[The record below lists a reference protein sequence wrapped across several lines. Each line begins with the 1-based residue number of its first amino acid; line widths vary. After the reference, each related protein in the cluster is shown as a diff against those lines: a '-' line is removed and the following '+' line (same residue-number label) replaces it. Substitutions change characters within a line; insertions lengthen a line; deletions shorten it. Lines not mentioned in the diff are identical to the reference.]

1 MYEPLIF
8 LLAIEMMGLFAFP
21 IVFGL
26 FSRLPDRGA
35 MLAKPLVLLL
45 CAYLWWMLGHIDGVA
60 GSRATVLA
68 IVGVLASL
76 FVFLLR
82 RHGDE
87 IIPFLRSR
95 WRLLLAGEVVFL
107 VAYGVWV
114 AIVAQSPAIT
124 NTEKP
129 MDFAFLNAVLQ
140 ADIFPPED
148 PWLAGH
154 PISYYYFGHLM
165 VGFLTKLTG
174 ISSAFTFNLG
184 PPLVAAMTAAGAFSL
199 VYNLVRLA
207 RGSTRSGIVFGLF
220 APLLVVFIGSLEG
233 VLELFHAQG
242 WGSSGFWRTVAIP
255 GLDGG
260 GGGGFFP
267 DEWLWW
273 WRASR
278 ILTTFSDGIQID
290 AAITEF
296 PFFIFLLGDL
306 HAHAMSLPFMILNL
320 GMALSLFLGPPHL
333 DRFWPRRRWW
343 EPVVAAVVLGS
354 LAFINLWDFPV
365 FAGVLAAVLLVKAFA
380 DHEGAIIP
388 ALLSTLRI
396 IVPIVAL
403 AVLLFLPFYLTVE
416 GRIPLVLPLR
426 DVATR
431 PLIFA
436 LIWGLFL
443 VVCGGFLLAQF
454 WRLPAGKMLSGRLR
468 DWTTP
473 AIAMAAT
480 LAPFVIWALVRL
492 AISPLDGGV
501 LNGLLDVLT
510 RLGALVP
517 LFLLIGA
524 AFYGALA
531 RSLTDSARSSVFP
544 LIMLGMGL
552 YLLMGVELFYL
563 DDLFFI
569 RLNTVFKA
577 YFQAW
582 LLLGLASAFGLYYL
596 WAWASERP
604 SLRIRVSVAAWA
616 GLVTVLLVASLYY
629 PVGAALDRAK
639 ASDEPASLDGLAFL
653 ERYSPAE
660 YHAIRWLRDEAQWGR
675 VVEAVGTDYSEYS
688 RVSSHTGY
696 PTLLGWPTHEE
707 HWRGGLRA
715 QLTRRADV
723 DRIYT
728 SPDLPEIDALLQ
740 EHGVRYVF
748 VGPRE
753 QETYPDL
760 DLLRFDS
767 FMTAHRFQGD
777 FPVTVYELCGAS
789 TDNGRCSHP
798 ASRSIP

>member
-1 MYEPLIF
+1 MYEALIF
-8 LLAIEMMGLFAFP
+8 LLAIEVMGLFAFP

-45 CAYLWWMLGHIDGVA
+45 CAYLFWMFGHIDGVA
-60 GSRATVLA
+60 GARVTVFA
-68 IVGVLASL
+68 IVGVLAGL
-76 FVFLLR
+76 FVFLLH

-87 IIPFLRSR
+87 IVPFVRKH

-107 VAYGVWV
+107 VVYGIWV

-129 MDFAFLNAVLQ
+129 MDFGFLNAILQ
-140 ADIFPPED
+140 ANTFPPED

-184 PPLVAAMTAAGAFSL
+184 PPLVAAMTAAGVFSL

-207 RGSTRSGIVFGLF
+207 GGSTRAGVVFGLF

-242 WGSSGFWRTVAIP
+242 WGSAGFWRAVAIP
-255 GLDGG
+255 GLDGS
-260 GGGGFFP
+260 GGGGFFS
-267 DEWLWW
+267 DEYLWW

-278 ILTTFSDGIQID
+278 ILTTFSHGMQID

-306 HAHAMSLPFMILNL
+306 HAHAMSLPFLVLNM
-320 GMALSLFLGPPHL
+320 GMALSLFLAPPHL
-333 DRFWPRRRWW
+333 DPYWRRRRWW
-343 EPVVAAVVLGS
+343 EPVVTAAVLGS

-365 FAGVLAAVLLVKAFA
+365 FAGILGAVLLVKAFG
-380 DHEGAIIP
+380 DHEGAIVP
-388 ALLSTLRI
+388 ALLATIRVML
-396 IVPIVAL
+396 PIVAL
-403 AVLLFLPFYLTVE
+403 AVLLYLPFYLSVE
-416 GRIPLVLPLR
+416 GRIPLILPLR
-426 DVATR
+426 DVSTR

-436 LIWGLFL
+436 LIWGMFL
-443 VVCGGFLLAQF
+443 VVCGGFLIAQF
-454 WRLPAGKMLSGRLR
+454 WRLPKFGKMGPNLNG
-468 DWTTP
+468 WTIP
-473 AIAMAAT
+473 ALAIAVT
-480 LAPFVIWALVRL
+480 VAPFLVWVLVRM
-492 AISPLDGGV
+492 AISPFDGGV
-501 LNGLLDVLT
+501 GDGVLDVLR

-517 LFLLIGA
+517 LFLLVGI
-524 AFYGALA
+524 ALYCA
-531 RSLTDSARSSVFP
+531 LSRALMDPGRSLVFP
-544 LIMLGMGL
+544 LIILTMGL

-582 LLLGLASAFGLYYL
+582 LLLGVASAFGLYYF
-596 WAWASERP
+596 WSWCREGP
-604 SLRIRVSVAAWA
+604 SLRIRVSLAAGGALVA
-616 GLVTVLLVASLYY
+616 LLLLASLYY
-629 PVGAALDRAK
+629 PVGSALNRVN
-639 ASDEPASLDGLAFL
+639 ASDAPATLDGLAFL
-653 ERYSPAE
+653 EWQSPAE
-660 YHAIRWLRDEAQWGR
+660 YSAIRWLRDEAQWGR

-688 RVSSHTGY
+688 RASSHTGY

-707 HWRGGLRA
+707 HWRGALGFQRD
-715 QLTRRADV
+715 RRSAV

-728 SPDLPEIDALLQ
+728 SADLAEVESLM
-740 EHGVRYVF
+740 EEYGVRYVF
-748 VGPRE
+748 VSPRE
-753 QETYPDL
+753 RDTYPGADL
-760 DLLRFDS
+760 EKFGS
-767 FMTAHRFQGD
+767 IMTTHRFQGGQ
-777 FPVTVYELCGAS
+777 PVTVYELCGGDS
-789 TDNGRCSHP
+789 ENGACSP
-798 ASRSIP
+798 PPSLTP